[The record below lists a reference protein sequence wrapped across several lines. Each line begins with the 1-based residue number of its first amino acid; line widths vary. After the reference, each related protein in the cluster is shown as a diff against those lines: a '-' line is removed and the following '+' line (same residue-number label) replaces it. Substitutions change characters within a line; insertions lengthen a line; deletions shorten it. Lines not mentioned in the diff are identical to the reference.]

1 MNKFYRQLLNGLDMG
16 DHMDNGNEMM
26 GFFNVSWWMWIL
38 MLIPLLVILLLTYWT
53 YQDAKQRDENSTLW
67 AFIVFITMG
76 LGIIIYVII
85 RNPEVSLTPRTVT
98 TPRRQQVTHS
108 PQGSVGKFPYGENQ
122 WTTQI
127 FCDQC
132 GIPLEM
138 NHNFCPKCGES
149 VHRG

>member
-38 MLIPLLVILLLTYWT
+38 MLIPSLVILLLTYWT

-76 LGIIIYVII
+76 LGNIIYVII

-98 TPRRQQVTHS
+98 TPRRQQVAYS
-108 PQGSVGKFPYGENQ
+108 PQGSVGKIPYGEKQ
-122 WTTQI
+122 WITQI

-132 GIPLEM
+132 GIPLER
-138 NHNFCPKCGES
+138 NDNFCPKCGKS
-149 VHRG
+149 VRRG